1 MQRRLTKQ
9 RKIIYDAVDELK
21 HPSAVETYEYVKTL
35 APNIGKATVFRNL
48 TVLYGDGYIKKLSF
62 PNEPS
67 RYEILRAPHDHF
79 VCEKC
84 GKIFDVFKEFGAA
97 EITLPKVGYGVVN
110 SVSIIYSGVCNEC
123 LKNKIFI

>member
-84 GKIFDVFKEFGAA
+84 GKIFDIFKENGAA
-97 EITLPKVGYGVVN
+97 EITLPKVGCGVVN
-110 SVSIIYSGVCNEC
+110 GVSVIYSGVCNEC
-123 LKNKIFI
+123 LKK